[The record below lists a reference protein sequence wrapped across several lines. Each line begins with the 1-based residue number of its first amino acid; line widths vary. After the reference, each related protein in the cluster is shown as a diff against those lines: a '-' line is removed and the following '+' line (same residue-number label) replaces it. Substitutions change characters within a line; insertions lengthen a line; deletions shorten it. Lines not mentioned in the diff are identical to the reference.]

1 MNSKQLAY
9 TGLLAAL
16 LCLIAIGVLD
26 RPVAKFVH
34 QHGEGTAI
42 FSQGTTWIE
51 TVFGWGISKLALSYA
66 LLASGAILWWRQS
79 WRATANL
86 FLFIALT
93 HIVRRL
99 VAGTLKNVFERLRPD
114 EVIQQAAWNAQFF
127 TADGNSF
134 PSGHAAH
141 FWSLYFP
148 LAFIFPRYRI
158 PLAIVPAFITI
169 ARVGVND
176 HFVSDVIASIVLA
189 VMISLA
195 FVYAFKLD
203 DGVAQQT
210 AKLISFS
217 NSEEKA

>member
-1 MNSKQLAY
+1 MNSKRLAF

-16 LCLIAIGVLD
+16 FCVIAIGGMD
-26 RPVAKFVH
+26 RPVAEFVH
-34 QHGEGTAI
+34 QHGEGAAI
-42 FSQGTTWIE
+42 FSQGTAWIE
-51 TVFGWGISKLALSYA
+51 TVFGWGISKLALGYA
-66 LLASGAILWWRQS
+66 LLAIGAILWWRKS
-79 WRATANL
+79 SRATANL
-86 FLFIALT
+86 FLFVALT
-93 HIVRRL
+93 HIITRL

-158 PLAIVPAFITI
+158 PLAIIPVFITI

-176 HFVSDVIASIVLA
+176 HFISDVIASIALA
-189 VMISLA
+189 ALISFA
-195 FVYAFKLD
+195 FVYAFKLN
-203 DGVAQQT
+203 DGVPRLTVNKAT
-210 AKLISFS
+210 A
-217 NSEEKA
+217 

>member
-1 MNSKQLAY
+1 MNSKQLTFTA
-9 TGLLAAL
+9 LLAAL
-16 LCLIAIGVLD
+16 FCIIAIGVLD
-26 RPVAKFVH
+26 RPVAEFVH
-34 QHGEGTAI
+34 QRGDGAAI
-42 FSQGTTWIE
+42 FSQGTAWIE
-51 TVFGWGISKLALSYA
+51 TVFGWGISKLALGYA
-66 LLASGAILWWRQS
+66 LLAIGAILWWRQS

-86 FLFIALT
+86 FLFVALT
-93 HIVRRL
+93 HIITRL

-158 PLAIVPAFITI
+158 PLAIIPVFITI

-176 HFVSDVIASIVLA
+176 HFVSDVIASIALA
-189 VMISLA
+189 AMISLA
-195 FVYAFKLD
+195 FIYAFKLNT
-203 DGVAQQT
+203 GVVQPT
-210 AKLISFS
+210 A
-217 NSEEKA
+217 NMAAV